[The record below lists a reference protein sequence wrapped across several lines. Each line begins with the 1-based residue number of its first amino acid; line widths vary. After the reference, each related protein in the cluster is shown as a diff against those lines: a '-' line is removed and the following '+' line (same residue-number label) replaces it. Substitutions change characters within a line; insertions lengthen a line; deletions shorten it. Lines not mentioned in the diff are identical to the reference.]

1 MEPLYAALVQIVRFT
16 KRHHRVVKQED
27 GELGRIKPPEVTKF
41 TKMRESVFMFTIPSG
56 PQAPKMLGGRVR
68 ASLADRLMDTGANVC
83 GLTRVW

>member
-56 PQAPKMLGGRVR
+56 PQSPKDAGRKGEGIVGGWILGRMFAG
-68 ASLADRLMDTGANVC
+68 
-83 GLTRVW
+83 